1 LSLAARF
8 VDERGQEHRT
18 AGCVA
23 AWMENLKRIVG
34 EVRPGIDIMPTQEQ
48 LTGGIWFISPCKA
61 EETKTR

>member
-8 VDERGQEHRT
+8 ADERGQEHRT

-34 EVRPGIDIMPTQEQ
+34 EVRPGIDIMPT
-48 LTGGIWFISPCKA
+48 
-61 EETKTR
+61 